1 MFWCVV
7 SSYLV
12 LSRPIVESR
21 PTQHKQQARSLCSGG
36 GKRQIVESR
45 LSQQKQQTR
54 AAYKTAEVTSPLPLL
69 GGWQV
74 PDTHLA
80 LASRSK
86 QARSLC
92 SGGGKRQIVESRL
105 SQQKQQTR
113 AANKTAEV
121 TSPLPLSGSGKCQIV
136 ASRPTQRKQQAR
148 AASKTAEASLPIS
161 LAASAQQQSNSGK
174 HNNASAAAISS
185 PLPYLQRV
193 IYCCR
198 ASLLPTL
205 L

>member
-1 MFWCVV
+1 MTKLSPLNQLCQQSLFWCVV

-21 PTQHKQQARSLCSGG
+21 PTQHKQ
-36 GKRQIVESR
+36 
-45 LSQQKQQTR
+45 
-54 AAYKTAEVTSPLPLL
+54 
-69 GGWQV
+69 
-74 PDTHLA
+74 
-80 LASRSK
+80 

-161 LAASAQQQSNSGK
+161 LAASAQQQSSSGK

-198 ASLLPTL
+198 VSLLPTL